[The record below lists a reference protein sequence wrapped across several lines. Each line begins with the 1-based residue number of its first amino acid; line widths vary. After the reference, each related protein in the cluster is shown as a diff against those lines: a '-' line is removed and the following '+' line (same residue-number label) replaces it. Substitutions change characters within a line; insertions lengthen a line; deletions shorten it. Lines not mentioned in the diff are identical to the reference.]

1 MFNVVDG
8 LLYRRVDGSLALV
21 SRWSKRVLLA
31 RPSVVI
37 TCHHKHLP
45 SYALYDL
52 PFSVSALSLM
62 SSTVLSLVMLT
73 SHVTAVSPTSYDA
86 IEHIRKASA

>member
-31 RPSVVI
+31 RPSGVI
-37 TCHHKHLP
+37 TSHHIYKHLP
-45 SYALYDL
+45 FYTFYKL
-52 PFSVSALSLM
+52 PFSVPLPPLYEPVQ
-62 SSTVLSLVMLT
+62 SSF
-73 SHVTAVSPTSYDA
+73 Y
-86 IEHIRKASA
+86 

>member
-31 RPSVVI
+31 RPSGVI
-37 TCHHKHLP
+37 TCHQIHKHFL
-45 SYALYDL
+45 SYALALYEL
-52 PFSVSALSLM
+52 PFSVPVPALYEPVSSSL
-62 SSTVLSLVMLT
+62 
-73 SHVTAVSPTSYDA
+73 
-86 IEHIRKASA
+86 